1 MFNVVGVS
9 YAEIPLALPL
19 GRMPGTLSDTGV
31 RGDWGRKNKV
41 TSYLKISLCR
51 NGKLK
56 GEILPHPLAYKP
68 CLDLCCF
75 KE

>member
-31 RGDWGRKNKV
+31 RGDWGQKEQSNFLFKNLPLQKWQIKGGDP
-41 TSYLKISLCR
+41 SSSSCLQAMFGSL
-51 NGKLK
+51 L
-56 GEILPHPLAYKP
+56 
-68 CLDLCCF
+68 F
-75 KE
+75 